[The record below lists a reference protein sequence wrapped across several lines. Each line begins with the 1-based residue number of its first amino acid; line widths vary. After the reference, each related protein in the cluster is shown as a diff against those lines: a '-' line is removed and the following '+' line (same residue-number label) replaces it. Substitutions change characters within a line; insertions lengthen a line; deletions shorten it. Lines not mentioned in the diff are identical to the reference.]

1 MTTSTSN
8 TGPIGVAVIGAGM
21 AGRAHC
27 AGYRSA
33 PTLFDPPLP
42 PLRYVAVIDADAAVA
57 ADAAT
62 RYGFERSGTDWRE
75 LLTDDSVHV
84 VSIVVA
90 NALHREIAEA
100 LLDAGKHVLSEKP
113 LADTIENARAMA
125 DAAAAH
131 PDLVTGTAF
140 VYRRQ
145 PAVAAIKN
153 LVGQRLGE
161 VSHFSGR
168 YWCDY
173 ANSPLTP
180 MAWRYQGGPGTGALN
195 DIGSHL
201 IDLAEFVCGP
211 MTHVSGASFTTLVK
225 ERFVAKGTTYG
236 HSRAELTEEKKAVEN
251 DDVATFTATFANGAV
266 GTFSI
271 SRIAPGH
278 ANSMAFDVFAQHGA
292 AKWDMDRPA
301 EFSVVLN
308 ESDDALAAYNGYNQV
323 LVGPAHPY
331 LKGGVPMDFPGVSYG
346 VGDLFGFQARAFLE
360 QVAGIEGG
368 LPPVA
373 SFADGLRDLEIINA
387 VISSAAAGGATVEL
401 PSHH

>member
-1 MTTSTSN
+1 MSK
-8 TGPIGVAVIGAGM
+8 PIGIAVIGAGM

-42 PLRYVAVIDADAAVA
+42 PIRYVAVIDADEAVA
-57 ADAAT
+57 KDAAT
-62 RYGFERSGTDWRE
+62 RYGFERAGTDWRE
-75 LLTDDSVHV
+75 LLTDDSVDV
-84 VSIVVA
+84 VSVVVA
-90 NALHREIAEA
+90 NSLHREITEA
-100 LLDAGKHVLSEKP
+100 LLAAGKHVLSEKP
-113 LADTIENARAMA
+113 LADTLENARAMA

-131 PDLVTGTAF
+131 PELVTGTGF

-145 PAVAAIKN
+145 PAVAAIRD
-153 LVGQRLGE
+153 LLRAELGE
-161 VSHFSGR
+161 VSHFNGR

-173 ANSPLTP
+173 ARSARTP
-180 MAWRYQGGPGTGALN
+180 MAWRYKGRPGTGALA

-201 IDLAEFVCGP
+201 IDLAEFVVGP
-211 MTHVSGASFTTLVK
+211 LSHVSGAAFTTKVT
-225 ERFVAKGTTYG
+225 ERYLAAGTTYG
-236 HSRAELTEEKKAVEN
+236 HARAELTDVTEDVEN
-251 DDVATFTATFANGAV
+251 DDVATFTAHFANGAV

-278 ANSMAFDVFAQHGA
+278 ANSLAFDLFAETGA
-292 AKWDMDRPA
+292 AKWDMDAPA
-301 EFSVVLN
+301 EFSVIRLGADG
-308 ESDDALAAYNGYNQV
+308 SDAFNGYNRV

-331 LKGGVPMDFPGVSYG
+331 LKGGVPMDFVGVSFG

-373 SFADGLRDLEIINA
+373 SFADGVRDLTIIDA
-387 VISSAAAGGATVEL
+387 VIRSAEQGGATVEL
-401 PSHH
+401 PPHHAA

>member
-1 MTTSTSN
+1 MSK
-8 TGPIGVAVIGAGM
+8 PIGVAVIGAGM

-42 PLRYVAVIDADAAVA
+42 PIRYVAVVDADAAVA
-57 ADAAT
+57 QDAAT

-75 LLTDDSVHV
+75 LLTDDSVDV

-100 LLDAGKHVLSEKP
+100 LLEAGKHVLSEKP
-113 LADTIENARAMA
+113 LADSLENARAMA

-131 PDLVTGTAF
+131 PELVTGTGF

-145 PAVAAIKN
+145 PAVAAIRD
-153 LVGQRLGE
+153 LLRAELGE
-161 VSHFSGR
+161 VSHVNGR

-173 ANSPLTP
+173 ARSAQTP
-180 MAWRYQGGPGTGALN
+180 MAWRYKGRPGTGALA

-201 IDLAEFVCGP
+201 IDLAEFVVGP
-211 MTHVSGASFTTLVK
+211 MSHVSGAAFTTKVP
-225 ERFVAKGTTYG
+225 ERYLAAGTTYG
-236 HSRAELTEEKKAVEN
+236 HAKAELTDVKEAVEN
-251 DDVATFTATFANGAV
+251 DDVATFTAHFVNGAV

-278 ANSMAFDVFAQHGA
+278 ANSLAFDLFAETGA
-292 AKWDMDRPA
+292 AKWDMDAPA
-301 EFSVVLN
+301 EFSVIRRLRG
-308 ESDDALAAYNGYNQV
+308 DGYDGYNRV
-323 LVGPAHPY
+323 LVGPDHPY
-331 LKGGVPMDFPGVSYG
+331 LKGGVPMDFPGVSFG

-360 QVAGIEGG
+360 QVAGLEQGSDAG
-368 LPPVA
+368 FSLPPVA
-373 SFADGLRDLEIINA
+373 SFADGVRDLTIIDA
-387 VISSAAAGGATVEL
+387 VIRSAEQGGATVEL
-401 PSHH
+401 PPHHAG